1 MTNEALERN
10 VTDELLWDP
19 HIDSGAIAVSADDGV
34 VTLRGTVGSFRQ
46 KREVKRAVERVYGV
60 TKVNNK
66 LDVRVLTEHRRQDA
80 EIRGDVL
87 QALMLDAM
95 VPTTIDAMVKD
106 GIVTL
111 TGTVEWRYQYD
122 EAEFVAANILGVID
136 VENDVDILSLIPD
149 AGEMHHSIT
158 KALERNA
165 TLDVAN
171 IAVSSSHGRVTLTG
185 SVRSWS
191 EHDAAVAA
199 AWSAPGVITV
209 DDRLRVN
216 Y

>member
-46 KREVKRAVERVYGV
+46 KREAKRAVERVHGV

-87 QALMLDAM
+87 QALMLDAL

-149 AGEMHHSIT
+149 AGEVHHSIT
-158 KALERNA
+158 KASNA
-165 TLDVAN
+165 MP
-171 IAVSSSHGRVTLTG
+171 
-185 SVRSWS
+185 RSTPPTS
-191 EHDAAVAA
+191 
-199 AWSAPGVITV
+199 
-209 DDRLRVN
+209 R
-216 Y
+216 